1 MPNIRILIVD
11 DSSPIRQTISSLL
24 TEEDDMQVVGIAP
37 NGRMGVEKVTQVRP
51 DVVLLDIEMP
61 EMDGM
66 TALKLIRKDHANLPI
81 IMFSALT
88 KKGAT
93 QTLEALALGAD
104 DYVAKPS
111 MQANLDEALENCK
124 NELVPKIRALCGR
137 AAADKTLAARVQ
149 PANPARL
156 SSHAD
161 VVVLT
166 ASTGGPNALA
176 ELLPRFPANCP
187 VPIIVVQSM
196 LPLLV
201 KSFVE
206 KLQGQ
211 CRMKV
216 LESGAA
222 QPLLPGIYVATG
234 QKHTVVERV
243 GNEIHIVA
251 KESVADNQHVPSTD
265 ILLQSLTNAY
275 GGNCLVG
282 VLTGMGNNG
291 VKGCEL
297 VRSLGGEIL
306 VQDQASSK
314 VWGTAS
320 AVLEAGVAHGVLPL
334 NGFYDHIRRRILAS
348 KSSPVLAAS

>member
-11 DSSPIRQTISSLL
+11 DSSPIRQAISSLL
-24 TEEDDMQVVGIAP
+24 TEEHDMQVVGIAP
-37 NGRMGVEKVTQVRP
+37 NGRMGVEKVSQVRP

-111 MQANLDEALENCK
+111 MQANLNAAMENCK

-137 AAADKTLAARVQ
+137 ATADKEVAARVQ
-149 PANPARL
+149 PANPGKV
-156 SSHAD
+156 SSRAE

-206 KLQGQ
+206 KLQSQ

-216 LESGAA
+216 LETGAA
-222 QPLLPGIYVATG
+222 QPMIPGIYVATG
-234 QKHTVVERV
+234 QKHTVVEQV
-243 GNEIHIVA
+243 GGEIHILA
-251 KESVADNQHVPSTD
+251 KEGEPDHSHLPSVD
-265 ILLQSLTNAY
+265 ILLRSLASVY
-275 GGNCLVG
+275 GSHCLVG
-282 VLTGMGNNG
+282 VMTGMGNNG
-291 VKGCEL
+291 VRGCEN

-320 AVLEAGVAHGVLPL
+320 AVLEAGLAHGVLPL
-334 NGFYDHIRRRILAS
+334 NSFYDHICKRILAS
-348 KSSPVLAAS
+348 KSIPVLAAS